1 MKNCRICYWCAIASE
16 DSDLNLLVSGRTTGR
31 ATPQDEQS
39 GRGTTKSPHRRS
51 AWGICGVMGD
61 FGLVLEL
68 MALLVVCKFT
78 AYLRF
83 MYKGA
88 IPQYTPFFE
97 KLLTT
102 AV

>member
-1 MKNCRICYWCAIASE
+1 MKTFHERINLQVKKLISRNKFSLTNDVPASFVVFLVALPLCLGIAIAS
-16 DSDLNLLVSGRTTGR
+16 
-31 ATPQDEQS
+31 
-39 GRGTTKSPHRRS
+39 
-51 AWGICGVMGD
+51 GVGD